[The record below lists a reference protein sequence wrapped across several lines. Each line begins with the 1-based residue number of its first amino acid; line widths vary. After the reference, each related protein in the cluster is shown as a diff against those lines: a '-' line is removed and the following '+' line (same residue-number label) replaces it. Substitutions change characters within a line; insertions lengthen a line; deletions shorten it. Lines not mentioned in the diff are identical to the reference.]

1 MVAVQQNGS
10 ALQYASEELRGDPG
24 LVMVAVQQNGMAL
37 KYASKELKN
46 DLAIV
51 LAAVEEDYEALK
63 YASEKLRANRDF
75 VLEAVKKNG
84 FVLNLLRY
92 EFKDDPIIV
101 QEAVKQH
108 GWALIFASA
117 KLGKDPTIVQEA
129 VKQNGKALQFVKD
142 YDYLV
147 DKETY
152 KNIVQEAV
160 KQNGNALQ
168 YVSSNLAL
176 SSPETYKNIVQEA
189 VKQYP
194 FAILHQENEAIGF
207 EKEEDRSIHLKAFQ
221 RQAEI
226 LAQEPKETYRYRELY
241 NEHVKHFQQLW
252 SNNVDCISLMHRES
266 KKDPI
271 VIKAILSKPN
281 LPEDVLLESLLY
293 CFQKSPDIE
302 MQELENLVLKRELEL
317 VSEKISQSDL
327 SPYCRYSLLIH
338 LQRVADQLYDLPPE
352 QGEKWNR
359 FIYSLKAQ
367 GLVIDC
373 ELQDLLFPTRNNPS
387 QSASSGGAS
396 SSEPTLIEPKP
407 PYKYSNQDNFLN
419 AVLEHPEY
427 VKYIPDYVKKEN
439 VKHYKEMITSAVRKN
454 SDVLE
459 YIKEDLSKS
468 DVNFLAKL
476 QRIVRE
482 KYNPGSSSGTRG
494 GGYPSSPPGVFIGRA
509 TREGGYPSFA
519 PQSRVT
525 RAAARGV
532 GDAAR
537 GVGDAS
543 SSRGRY

>member
-1 MVAVQQNGS
+1 
-10 ALQYASEELRGDPG
+10 
-24 LVMVAVQQNGMAL
+24 MAL
-37 KYASKELKN
+37 S
-46 DLAIV
+46 
-51 LAAVEEDYEALK
+51 
-63 YASEKLRANRDF
+63 S
-75 VLEAVKKNG
+75 
-84 FVLNLLRY
+84 
-92 EFKDDPIIV
+92 P
-101 QEAVKQH
+101 
-108 GWALIFASA
+108 
-117 KLGKDPTIVQEA
+117 
-129 VKQNGKALQFVKD
+129 
-142 YDYLV
+142 
-147 DKETY
+147 ETY